1 MWNPFRR
8 KNNPDGSAVLM
19 RHRLTGTKF
28 WVTSGPNGEEKTNLS
43 PMQPLV
49 LPCEKLP
56 LGTKIEIYLG
66 NGKNA
71 EV

>member
-1 MWNPFRR
+1 
-8 KNNPDGSAVLM
+8 M

-28 WVTSGPNGEEKTNLS
+28 WVTSGPNGEDKTNLS